1 MYNPSYENIES
12 KYLKKCFFFGSEAI
26 FMYLDL
32 DLWLSGCCARPNTF
46 GCERTILI
54 PISGINQ
61 VEIHFYKSDLLLFI
75 WLL

>member
-1 MYNPSYENIES
+1 
-12 KYLKKCFFFGSEAI
+12 
-26 FMYLDL
+26 MYLDL

-75 WLL
+75 